1 MSTEP
6 TDRQPDDD
14 DALAVLGAPD
24 EAFVDELVRRW
35 DRGTV
40 VTASPEAI
48 TETGVTAIVDCGG
61 VDTSTPSVPTVA
73 VGTDRD
79 VAGLYD
85 RGVEEVV
92 PLDPAAEPAAAAA
105 RVAEVAAAATVP
117 VGEPTAPGLSDTGSE
132 VAELLERVS
141 DAFFALTPDWE
152 VAYANESG
160 ATVIRDA
167 GQLSPEADVIGVQ
180 LWEAIPDAQGTTFY
194 EKYTEAMATQEPVS
208 FVEEYEPLGV
218 WFEVR
223 AYPAEDGLS
232 VYFTDVTERQRV
244 RQAREQLL
252 STSRELMLA
261 ESDEAVARIVSDA
274 AGRVLGH
281 EFVIV
286 YLDSE
291 CGLEPAAWSDSVE
304 TTLDGPPDTR
314 DDGVARRAVDS
325 GEPATYADLDAVLD
339 RPRSEYEPVES
350 LLVLPLGERGA
361 IVLGETG
368 ADAFDETDTELGQLL
383 AVNAEVAFERSRRTQ
398 ELREYQTLFETVED
412 ELYVVDGD
420 GRFRL
425 VSEPLADTLGYDRST
440 LEGEHARTVTAAGTT
455 ALLGRE
461 STADGSEAGPE
472 TDAGD
477 TVESEGV
484 RRTRL
489 RTADGEEIPVEV
501 EPSPLP
507 GGGTVGAVRDI
518 SRRRLRERE
527 LSAFREAITAA
538 GIGVAVYGPGGRVDY
553 VNEHYA
559 SLLGEKRAET
569 AGGSVAEWFTH
580 LDPAAFDTHWES
592 FATGETRRTETEL
605 VRMDETT
612 VPVEVTT
619 TAVDIGDGVTHI
631 QTLREITGRR
641 ERRQQADALHR
652 IIRHNLRNDLTVV
665 MGHANR
671 LAEELD
677 GEYAEWAQ
685 LIAET
690 ATELVGLSQSVQDA
704 EQIVDRDTVRRPV
717 DVAAVLETE
726 VDRLRSDYD
735 VDIEV
740 SLPDRQYVT
749 ADETLSV
756 ALRHLLENAAEHG
769 DGTPTISVG
778 VTSVSD
784 RSGWIALEI
793 SDDGPGLPEYESQ
806 VLTNGEETPLQHG
819 SGMGLWI
826 VHWIVSRYGGELS
839 FDADDDG
846 TTVRVALPTADPA
859 PTGEVPGP

>member
-1 MSTEP
+1 VSTEP
-6 TDRQPDDD
+6 TDRRPDDGVT
-14 DALAVLGAPD
+14 LAVLGAPD

-40 VTASPEAI
+40 VTASPETVADV
-48 TETGVTAIVDCGG
+48 GAAAVVDCGG
-61 VDTSTPSVPTVA
+61 TDTSTPSVPTVA

-79 VAGLYD
+79 VTQLYD
-85 RGVEEVV
+85 RSVEEVV
-92 PLDPAAEPAAAAA
+92 PLDPAVEPAATAA
-105 RVAEVAAAATVP
+105 RVVEVTAAAAVP
-117 VGEPTAPGLSDTGSE
+117 VGEPAAPGLSDAGSE
-132 VAELLERVS
+132 VEQLLERVS

-160 ATVIRDA
+160 AAVIRDA
-167 GQLSPEADVIGVQ
+167 GRLPPEADVIGVR
-180 LWEAIPDAQGTTFY
+180 LWSVIPDARETAFY
-194 EKYTEAMATQEPVS
+194 DRYTEAMATQEPVS
-208 FVEEYEPLGV
+208 FVEKYDPLGV

-244 RQAREQLL
+244 RRAREQLL

-261 ESDEAVARIVSDA
+261 ESDEAVAQIVSDA
-274 AGRVLGH
+274 AETVLEH
-281 EFVIV
+281 EFAIV

-291 CGLEPAAWSDSVE
+291 RGLEPVAWSDSVA
-304 TTLDGPPDTR
+304 TTLGGPPEAR
-314 DDGVARRAVDS
+314 GDGVARRAVDS
-325 GEPATYADLDAVLD
+325 GEPATYADLEAVLD
-339 RPRSEYEPVES
+339 RPRSEYEAVES
-350 LLVLPLGERGA
+350 LLVVPLGERGA
-361 IVLGETG
+361 IVLGEPG
-368 ADAFDETDTELGQLL
+368 PDAFDETDTELGQLL
-383 AVNAEVAFERSRRTQ
+383 AVDAEVAFERSRRTQ

-412 ELYVVDGD
+412 ELYVVDAD

-425 VSEPLADTLGYDRST
+425 VSEPLADSLGYDRSA
-440 LEGEHARTVTAAGTT
+440 LEGRHARAVAATGTA
-455 ALLGRE
+455 ALLGRGE
-461 STADGSEAGPE
+461 TADV
-472 TDAGD
+472 TDTESD
-477 TVESEGV
+477 TVESGGAV
-484 RRTRL
+484 TRTRL
-489 RTADGEEIPVEV
+489 RTADGDEIPVEV
-501 EPSPLP
+501 EPSRLP

-538 GIGVAVYGPGGRVDY
+538 GIGVAVYGPDGRVDY
-553 VNEHYA
+553 VNEYYA
-559 SLLGEKRAET
+559 SLLGEKRADTEG
-569 AGGSVAEWFTH
+569 ASVAEWFTH
-580 LDPAAFDTHWES
+580 LDPAGFDTHWES
-592 FATGETRRTETEL
+592 FATGETRRAETEL
-605 VRMDETT
+605 VRTDGTT

-619 TAVDIGDGVTHI
+619 TAVDIGDEVTHI

-671 LAEELD
+671 LVEELE
-677 GEYAEWAQ
+677 GERAEWAQ

-704 EQIVDRDTVRRPV
+704 EQIVDQNTVRRPV
-717 DVAAVLETE
+717 DVAGMLVTE
-726 VDRLRSDYD
+726 VDRLDSEYD
-735 VDIEV
+735 VDAEV

-756 ALRHLLENAAEHG
+756 ALRHLLENAAEHTEG
-769 DGTPTISVG
+769 PATISVD
-778 VTSVSD
+778 VTPVSD

-793 SDDGPGLPEYESQ
+793 ADDGPGLPEYESQ

-826 VHWIVSRYGGELS
+826 VHWVVSRYGGELS
-839 FDADDDG
+839 FDADDGG
-846 TTVRVALPTADPA
+846 TTVRVALPAADPV
-859 PTGEVPGP
+859 PTGEIPGP